1 MLTAG
6 SKSAGGVRHRVDA
19 GDDCRQMIPV
29 TEEIPH
35 SVKTAA
41 STAPQDIT
49 VTSGTLIVSMV

>member
-35 SVKTAA
+35 SGKTAA
-41 STAPQDIT
+41 STAPPDIT
-49 VTSGTLIVSMV
+49 TSGTLIVSMM

>member
-1 MLTAG
+1 MLTAR

-49 VTSGTLIVSMV
+49 TSGTLIVSMM